1 MFSAIKQSAAKT
13 AKRSALGLLGGLIMA
28 FGVAFLT
35 VAAWIAIS
43 ISADPFTAALIIGSV
58 YTGVGLIILAFALSK
73 KPHARPS
80 TPPQTANYGAVV
92 ESFINGFA
100 AGSTVRHRK

>member
-28 FGVAFLT
+28 FGVGFLT

-43 ISADPFTAALIIGSV
+43 LAADTFTAALIIGSI
-58 YTGVGLIILAFALSK
+58 YTGVGLIVLAFAFSSGDR
-73 KPHARPS
+73 H
-80 TPPQTANYGAVV
+80 PPAAQPAQPNYGAVV
-92 ESFINGFA
+92 ESFINGFT
-100 AGSTVRHRK
+100 AGSHVRHRK